1 MGDRL
6 TVINDELPMGDRLTV
21 INDEL
26 RGRQQKTSA
35 WLPLES
41 NPSIFNSFIHG
52 LGVPDSW
59 SFHDVLGIDDELLA
73 IVPQP
78 AAAAILLF
86 PCSEAIYRF
95 RRGEERALSGV
106 DPSAAARATFH
117 VEQHAAFG
125 NACGTIAAIHAIA
138 NSRWAFHE
146 GGACFE
152 AFVRKHEHASSADRG
167 RFLLSEPSFK
177 SQSDSAAENPVAQTA
192 CPARDGPSLD
202 HHYTAFVLC
211 EGLLVEVDGT
221 KPRPVDHGKSAP
233 ATFLTDVAR
242 VVRTNFMAVE
252 PGSLEFSLMALCHTG
267 PVG

>member
-6 TVINDELPMGDRLTV
+6 HT

-26 RGRQQKTSA
+26 RGLSQKTSP

-52 LGVPDSW
+52 LGVPAVW
-59 SFHDVLGIDDELLA
+59 AFHDVLGIDDELLA
-73 IVPQP
+73 LIPQP
-78 AAAAILLF
+78 VAAAILLF
-86 PCSEAIYRF
+86 PCSQNIYKF
-95 RRGEERALSGV
+95 RRDEACALSGV
-106 DPSAAARATFH
+106 APSAAARATFH

-138 NSRWAFHE
+138 NSRWAFHQ
-146 GGACFE
+146 GGASFE
-152 AFVRKHEHASSADRG
+152 SFVRSNEHASSAERG
-167 RFLLSEPSFK
+167 RALLRDGAFK

-202 HHYTAFVLC
+202 HHYTAFVLNA
-211 EGLLVEVDGT
+211 GRLLEVDGT
-221 KPRPVDHGKSAP
+221 KAQPVDHGNSGP
-233 ATFLTDVAR
+233 ATFLIDVAR

-252 PGSLEFSLMALCHTG
+252 PGSLEFSLMALCHT
-267 PVG
+267 P